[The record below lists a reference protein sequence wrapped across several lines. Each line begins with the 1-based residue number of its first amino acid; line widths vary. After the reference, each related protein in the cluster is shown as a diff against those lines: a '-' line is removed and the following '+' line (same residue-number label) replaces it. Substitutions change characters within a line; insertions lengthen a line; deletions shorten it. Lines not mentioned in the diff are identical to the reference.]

1 MYLIVNRTGRYLK
14 LTTDNKA
21 VFTANEIL
29 AETFNS
35 EREATDFIRKH
46 FTKKKRRYYRPYKCD
61 NSNII
66 QCNSNDNSQT
76 ADDIESELVNLDN
89 CTSALQETIDTYLT
103 PKIEKYTSE
112 LKKYDGMILDIR
124 HYLRDEHTKLNA
136 CQGYKVA
143 SVLQEL
149 ERGRADCKKEL
160 QRFAMLKSSVIKA
173 CSDSKAFEYDEY
185 KNREIENVAEFI
197 FSH

>member
-1 MYLIVNRTGRYLK
+1 MFLHQN
-14 LTTDNKA
+14 
-21 VFTANEIL
+21 
-29 AETFNS
+29 
-35 EREATDFIRKH
+35 
-46 FTKKKRRYYRPYKCD
+46 P
-61 NSNII
+61 
-66 QCNSNDNSQT
+66 
-76 ADDIESELVNLDN
+76 
-89 CTSALQETIDTYLT
+89 IDTYLT
-103 PKIEKYTSE
+103 PKIEKYTTE

-160 QRFAMLKSSVIKA
+160 QRFVMLKSSIIKA

-185 KNREIENVAEFI
+185 KKIMDQHTSEYDSDISSYRAEKSRLGNVDAEAAELKLEQMERNMNLYLIYF
-197 FSH
+197 